1 MHVHS
6 MSVFAQYSAH
16 ASCALN
22 LFFTL
27 ILKCSYPDM
36 KQGFMPLLDKRWIQ
50 EVSGLIYT
58 AFPQVASQSRVHK
71 LEFLESFRH
80 LWDSVTESD
89 TKHGLFSPLT
99 LTGRAT
105 GDAFFRGKR
114 SGEKKEITEQERDNM
129 THRER
134 ERQLDHD
141 PVG

>member
-1 MHVHS
+1 M
-6 MSVFAQYSAH
+6 
-16 ASCALN
+16 
-22 LFFTL
+22 
-27 ILKCSYPDM
+27 
-36 KQGFMPLLDKRWIQ
+36 
-50 EVSGLIYT
+50 SGLIYA
-58 AFPQVASQSRVHK
+58 AFPQVASQSREHK

-105 GDAFFRGKR
+105 GDTFFQGKR